1 MHIGLH
7 FGFKAVLTTQSKQED
22 LVKRNENYL
31 ALFFTCYK
39 GTAEAK

>member
-1 MHIGLH
+1 
-7 FGFKAVLTTQSKQED
+7 

-39 GTAEAK
+39 GTAEAKWVPMTGKVYKNVTKIDSPK